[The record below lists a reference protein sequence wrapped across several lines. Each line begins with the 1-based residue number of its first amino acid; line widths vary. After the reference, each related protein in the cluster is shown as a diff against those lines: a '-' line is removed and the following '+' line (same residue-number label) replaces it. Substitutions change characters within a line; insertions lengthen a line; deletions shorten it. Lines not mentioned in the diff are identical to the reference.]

1 MNEVLDSLEIRKDAN
16 ETIVEIHETIAFQI

>member
-16 ETIVEIHETIAFQI
+16 EIIVEIHEIIALYI